1 MVLLS
6 VLDSS
11 GHLQS
16 FRNILL
22 TDCAI
27 FLSLC
32 KPCVLQYER
41 RKLELRLGE
50 VAALTVILQKK
61 LIMAFKCEQLSGK
74 LTLARTS

>member
-1 MVLLS
+1 MVCVS

-27 FLSLC
+27 LLSHC
-32 KPCVLQYER
+32 KPCVLQHER
-41 RKLELRLGE
+41 KRLELRPGE
-50 VAALTVILQKK
+50 VAAETVILQKK
-61 LIMAFKCEQLSGK
+61 LIMAFKCKQLSGK
-74 LTLARTS
+74 LTLASTS